1 MFIPAKKQI
10 NGTFGAVYL
19 NGIHFADIE
28 ECKAD
33 IDIDRKTSQWA
44 GSLGEDSKI
53 TGTKGS
59 GSFKFKKVYSREIAM
74 ILPIIKSGKDLR
86 YLLATELK
94 DPDAYGAER
103 CVISEVWFNNLP
115 IIDFKVGDLISKEI
129 KFGFNPDNVEFEDI
143 IEK

>member
-1 MFIPAKKQI
+1 MNIQAKRQI
-10 NGTFGAVYL
+10 NGTFGAVHL

-28 ECKAD
+28 EFKAD
-33 IDIDRKTSQWA
+33 IDIDRKTGQWA

-74 ILPIIKSGKDLR
+74 ILPIIKTGKDFRPMLV
-86 YLLATELK
+86 TELK
-94 DPDAYGAER
+94 DPEAYGAER
-103 CVISEVWFNNLP
+103 CVIAEIWFNNLP
-115 IIDFKVGDLISKEI
+115 IIDFKVGDLVNKEI